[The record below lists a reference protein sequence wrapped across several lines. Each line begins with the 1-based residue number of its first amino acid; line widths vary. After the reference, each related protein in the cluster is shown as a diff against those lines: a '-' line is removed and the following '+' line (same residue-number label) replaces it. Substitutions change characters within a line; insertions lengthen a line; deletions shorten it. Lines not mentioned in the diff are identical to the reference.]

1 MQYSSRQSAFTLLEV
16 LVVLGLIAVLAA
28 VLLPRMMSGQD
39 HYLLS
44 RNVRNVASAMRSTRA
59 MAIADQTEKVIVFNL
74 DDKTY
79 QVDGERHK
87 DIDEDIAVQ
96 VFTATTEVSD
106 DGRLAGVRFYPDG
119 ASTGGRVTLSLDDD
133 VRALDVVWMTGQINI
148 LDNPTEDQ

>member
-1 MQYSSRQSAFTLLEV
+1 
-16 LVVLGLIAVLAA
+16 
-28 VLLPRMMSGQD
+28 
-39 HYLLS
+39 
-44 RNVRNVASAMRSTRA
+44 